1 MLKKLFTP
9 IAIGSIGLANR
20 VVMPAVHLN
29 YTPEGF
35 VTDRLIHFYAERATG
50 GVGLIIV
57 GGCPVDEYAGA
68 GFMLGLSDDRFIPGL
83 QRLTQAVHQEGVP
96 VAAQLYHAGRYSHS
110 TLIGRQAIAP
120 SAVESRFTHE
130 TPREMT
136 QADIECTIDH
146 FAQAARRAREAGFD
160 AVEISGSAGYLICQ
174 FLSPLT
180 NRRQD
185 G

>member
-1 MLKKLFTP
+1 MLKKLFTA
-9 IAIGSIGLANR
+9 IAIGSIELANR

-96 VAAQLYHAGRYSHS
+96 VAAHTS
-110 TLIGRQAIAP
+110 
-120 SAVESRFTHE
+120 
-130 TPREMT
+130 
-136 QADIECTIDH
+136 
-146 FAQAARRAREAGFD
+146 
-160 AVEISGSAGYLICQ
+160 
-174 FLSPLT
+174 
-180 NRRQD
+180 N
-185 G
+185 